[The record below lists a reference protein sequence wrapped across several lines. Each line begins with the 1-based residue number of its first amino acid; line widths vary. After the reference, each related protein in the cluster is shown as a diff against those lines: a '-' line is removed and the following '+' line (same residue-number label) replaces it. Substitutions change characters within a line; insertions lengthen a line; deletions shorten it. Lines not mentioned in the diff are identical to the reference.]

1 MKDIAK
7 MRLGVIREIKNIRK
21 FFNYMEKSVKSR
33 DYQKVYTAYT
43 FFTSLVYHMNQ
54 GDLTLD
60 SIELKKHAVQE
71 YFRKKNEMLAEET

>member
-7 MRLGVIREIKNIRK
+7 MRLSVIREVKNIRK
-21 FFNYMEKSVKSR
+21 FLDMMEKSVKTR

-43 FFTSLVYHMNQ
+43 FLTSLVYHMNK
-54 GDLTLD
+54 GDLTPD

-71 YFRKKNEMLAEET
+71 YFRKKENEQ

>member
-7 MRLGVIREIKNIRK
+7 MRLSVIREIKNIQK
-21 FFNYMEKSVKSR
+21 FFDYMEKSVRSR

-43 FFTSLVYHMNQ
+43 FLTSLVYHMND
-54 GDLTLD
+54 GDLTPD

-71 YFRKKNEMLAEET
+71 YFRKKED

>member
-7 MRLGVIREIKNIRK
+7 MRLSVIREIKNIRK
-21 FFNYMEKSVKSR
+21 FLDMMEKSVKTR

-43 FFTSLVYHMNQ
+43 FLTSLVYHMNE
-54 GDLTLD
+54 GDLTPD

-71 YFRKKNEMLAEET
+71 YFRKKESEQ